1 MKSQFPEK
9 YDFPSRDFR
18 LLNYPGMRCYNT
30 VLSNFRYII
39 CQVVAYGRLK
49 TKKNF
54 KLLALKVVAV
64 AYKRFQMQWF
74 DLKFLVFWKTGRLR
88 EVVATGG
95 STEYIFVSKSKKQ
108 SRNYHQKWH
117 EKRS

>member
-1 MKSQFPEK
+1 MKSQFREK

-18 LLNYPGMRCYNT
+18 LLNYPGMGCYNT

-54 KLLALKVVAV
+54 KLLVLKVVAV
-64 AYKRFQMQWF
+64 AYERWSLTRGYTYS
-74 DLKFLVFWKTGRLR
+74 DLTQPEVRLYLIFCHTR
-88 EVVATGG
+88 EHFT
-95 STEYIFVSKSKKQ
+95 
-108 SRNYHQKWH
+108 N
-117 EKRS
+117 